1 MSMTKNNYS
10 MDFQE
15 QVKPIIEGLRWGDIN
30 EISSR
35 SGLSRETVRA
45 SLKLETLVGA
55 TENQI
60 KVWEVAGTM
69 VKERQEEAKKKE
81 EKLVSLAKT
90 LKQ

>member
-1 MSMTKNNYS
+1 MN
-10 MDFQE
+10 FQE
-15 QVKPIIEGLRWGDIN
+15 QVKPLLKSLRKGDLN
-30 EISSR
+30 EIADR
-35 SGLSRETVRA
+35 SGLSRQTVRDA
-45 SLKLETLVGA
+45 LKLDTLVGA

>member
-55 TENQI
+55 TDNQV
-60 KVWEVAGTM
+60 KVWEVTVSM
-69 VKERQEEAKKKE
+69 LKERQEDAKKAEVKLAKLA
-81 EKLVSLAKT
+81 EKLKS
-90 LKQ
+90 